1 MAIFRGPNI
10 VKDGLVFHLD
20 AASTRSY
27 TGSGNDI
34 LNLMDNS
41 VKMSL
46 YGNTSYGSIGSG
58 VVTLT
63 ASGNAD
69 SNGCILRS
77 TSTIST
83 TLNNNFTTS
92 GWLYRTSTNS
102 AELMS
107 YRETWQRLS
116 LEILDTGI
124 YFNQRE
130 TVDANSNGSYNT
142 FQTSVSVTNS
152 RNVWEHF
159 ALSKAGTQWSFYKNG
174 EHIGTNTFSM
184 TETISGAGFHIG
196 AAWSDDDYLGR
207 AMNGKV
213 GTVQHY
219 TKALTADEVLQN
231 FNAAKGRFGI

>member
-1 MAIFRGPNI
+1 MVAI
-10 VKDGLVFHLD
+10 D

-116 LEILDTGI
+116 LEILDNGV
-124 YFNQRE
+124 YFHQR
-130 TVDANSNGSYNT
+130 SLSSPYG
-142 FQTSVSVTNS
+142 TSTTSKSVTNS

-159 ALSKAGTQWSFYKNG
+159 ALSKVGTQWSFYKNG